1 MKYQIPLAARA
12 AVTVAATAART
23 VEPGTVEM
31 QHIMVRVPAVANII
45 NILTV
50 MNRSATAAVAIKA

>member
-1 MKYQIPLAARA
+1 MAARA
-12 AVTVAATAART
+12 AVTLAAISRKVT
-23 VEPGTVEM
+23 M

-50 MNRSATAAVAIKA
+50 MNRSATGEVAIKA